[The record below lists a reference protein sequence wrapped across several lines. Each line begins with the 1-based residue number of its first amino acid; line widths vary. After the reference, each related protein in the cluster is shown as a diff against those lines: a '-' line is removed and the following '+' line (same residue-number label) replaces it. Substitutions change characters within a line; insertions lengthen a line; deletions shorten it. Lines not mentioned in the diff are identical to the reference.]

1 MKILVA
7 EDDPISRRLIE
18 SRLRKQGH
26 ELVLVNDG
34 VQAWTALEGD
44 SSLSMAILDWMMPG
58 MTGPEI
64 CVRARRSEAA
74 RQAYLILLTARAGK
88 QDLVEGLGS
97 GADDY
102 ITKPFDFEELRARVQ
117 VGERVIRLQNS
128 LTERVRE
135 LEEALGN
142 VKLLQG
148 LLPICLYC
156 KKIRD
161 DQNYWQ
167 QVDRYIG
174 EHSEVR
180 FSHGVCPD
188 CYEKV
193 VKPEITVFLKNG
205 TSKND

>member
-7 EDDPISRRLIE
+7 EDDPISRRLLE
-18 SRLRKQGH
+18 SRLRRQGH
-26 ELVLVNDG
+26 DPVLVDDG
-34 VQAWTALEGD
+34 VKAWAALEGD
-44 SSLSMAILDWMMPG
+44 PAIAMAILDWMMPG
-58 MTGPEI
+58 LTGPEI
-64 CVRARRSEAA
+64 CQRARQYQPMQRI
-74 RQAYLILLTARAGK
+74 YLILLTARTGK
-88 QDLVEGLGS
+88 QDLVEGLGA

-117 VGERVIRLQNS
+117 VGERVIRLQHS
-128 LTERVRE
+128 LAERVCE
-135 LEEALGN
+135 LEDALKS

-174 EHSEVR
+174 DHSEAR

-188 CYEKV
+188 CYERV
-193 VKPEITVFLKNG
+193 VKPEIRVYLKNG
-205 TSKND
+205 TSGHD